1 VEALT
6 FANAA
11 AAITT
16 TRLGAQEA
24 MPTLEEV
31 LELAGRRANGA
42 RLRGLLSKTSGGHSG
57 ALSGEGDLSA
67 DL

>member
-42 RLRGLLSKTSGGHSG
+42 RLRDLLSKTPGGHSG
-57 ALSGEGDLSA
+57 ALSGEGSLSA